1 MMSGMRD
8 IEVKA
13 DKLCI
18 VIIAVINY
26 FSIITD
32 DDTLQ

>member
-1 MMSGMRD
+1 MMSGMPD

-18 VIIAVINY
+18 AIIAVINY
-26 FSIITD
+26 LSLITD